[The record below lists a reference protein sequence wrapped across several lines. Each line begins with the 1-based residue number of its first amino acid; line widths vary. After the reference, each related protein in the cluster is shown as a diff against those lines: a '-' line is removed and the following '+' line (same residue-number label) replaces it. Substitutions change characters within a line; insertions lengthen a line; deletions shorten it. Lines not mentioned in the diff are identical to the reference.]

1 MGIVMGSSSGMRA
14 SGLNMYG
21 MPARGGM
28 GGPSGGSS
36 ASAPVTIP
44 NLTYGQYQPTAP
56 VNLASLFP
64 LLGNQQAQSLYPSQ
78 PMTPV
83 ANMYGANRFLSPSMM
98 SGLLNFTPAQTTA
111 SPAQA
116 PAMTTSN
123 P

>member
-1 MGIVMGSSSGMRA
+1 M
-14 SGLNMYG
+14 
-21 MPARGGM
+21 GM
-28 GGPSGGSS
+28 GPIYSQTYPSELTRIGMFPAPSGGGGNEEDQ
-36 ASAPVTIP
+36 PVVIP
-44 NLTYGQYQPTAP
+44 NFNYGRYQPTAP
-56 VNLASLFP
+56 VNLKNLFP
-64 LLGNQQAQSLYPSQ
+64 VLGNQTLQNLYPSQ

-98 SGLLNFTPAQTTA
+98 SGLLSFTPSQMTA

>member
-1 MGIVMGSSSGMRA
+1 MGLGHQWIVDRKNA
-14 SGLNMYG
+14 Q
-21 MPARGGM
+21 
-28 GGPSGGSS
+28 
-36 ASAPVTIP
+36 APQENIVTIP

-56 VNLASLFP
+56 INLANLFP
-64 LLGNQQAQSLYPSQ
+64 VLGNQSLQNLYYGQTMPLPSQ

-98 SGLLNFTPAQTTA
+98 SGLLNFTPTQMTA

-123 P
+123 A